1 MRTVLSYSHS
11 CHEALSACE
20 HHRKVLRDLSEA
32 CSTTMPASVF
42 CLVTLRYSCVLVWSG
57 IQDPVDASPAVLVK
71 RYNIT
76 QHKELEIQLAT
87 RQGDLLR

>member
-1 MRTVLSYSHS
+1 MKCSSMTCRKLAAQLYTLLLSIY
-11 CHEALSACE
+11 ACQF
-20 HHRKVLRDLSEA
+20 VILA
-32 CSTTMPASVF
+32 MQC
-42 CLVTLRYSCVLVWSG
+42 SCVLVWYG

-76 QHKELEIQLAT
+76 QHKELEMQLST